1 MAIKYKGLGHIA
13 LRSRK
18 ENVEEFT
25 KFFTDMFEFEHA
37 FDLRDEQG
45 EVYMSYYKVSDGQF
59 IKIIP
64 ETDSNPMEYY
74 DGTKKQSDKSQY
86 HVCIQVSD
94 RKVTVADLE
103 GKKGI
108 PVRRREDDGVGLC
121 KSHCMFANDPDGGE
135 WELMQFTPE
144 SLQVVCDKELN

>member
-13 LRSRK
+13 LRCRK
-18 ENVEEFT
+18 KSLDKMKT
-25 KFFTDMFEFEHA
+25 FFTETFGFEHA
-37 FDLRDEQG
+37 FDLKDEQG

-74 DGTKKQSDKSQY
+74 DGTIPQSEKSQY
-86 HVCIQVSD
+86 HVCIEVSD

-103 GKKGI
+103 GNKGI
-108 PVRRREDDGVGLC
+108 PVRRQPDDSVGLC
-121 KSHCMFANDPDGGE
+121 KSHCMFVNDPDGGE

-144 SLQVVCDKELN
+144 SLQVVCDKEL